1 MLIAAVDFVTKPV
14 VGFVRLMRPL
24 AVDIEHAD
32 VHVDGHDSDESNF
45 ARRRQRL
52 VRFIFVI
59 FGPKDRA
66 DDCHNMGHAMAAL
79 MNTFSFRR
87 QVESIEHKLDVI
99 RVRCRQSIL
108 SLSLAP
114 ARALLA
120 HTHATL
126 LRPFLSFPVP
136 FPLSFPDRPAFMS
149 SILSCRPLIAF
160 LTTRRCVDFY
170 LPLHFARILL
180 TNNSTR
186 FPLI

>member
-1 MLIAAVDFVTKPV
+1 MTKPV

-59 FGPKDRA
+59 FGPKERA

-99 RVRCRQSIL
+99 RVRREPLLRCLLVRI
-108 SLSLAP
+108 AP
-114 ARALLA
+114 ARARARTSCSHA
-120 HTHATL
+120 HARRRRAAPL
-126 LRPFLSFPVP
+126 PLRPAGN
-136 FPLSFPDRPAFMS
+136 RP
-149 SILSCRPLIAF
+149 IP
-160 LTTRRCVDFY
+160 
-170 LPLHFARILL
+170 
-180 TNNSTR
+180 
-186 FPLI
+186 